1 MNETTSKD
9 LKNLAHRVRDRRDLR
24 RQKND
29 RSYWTKYGLGMTL
42 WIGVLIIAVMIA
54 KSYF

>member
-1 MNETTSKD
+1 MNDTTSKD
-9 LKNLAHRVRDRRDLR
+9 LKNLADRVRDRRDLR

-42 WIGVLIIAVMIA
+42 WISVLIIAVVIA